1 MPIFPPNRPA
11 SGPQYLDENEVDA
24 LEHHQRLSF
33 SRYLSTL
40 RNKVDDLKTKLS
52 RPAML
57 DQFPGKRVPY
67 AYSRLYGPIPQTSA
81 GPLPSA
87 AGVEPGG
94 VGANSATYLT
104 PRNGNVLVGL
114 DGPFYW
120 TSTAVTGYVAMADVS
135 SGSPSAPLGDIF
147 DMVVPNNGGAT
158 VMNSFGGQFIIRNGT
173 NVVLPMSISFDIE
186 LYDKGRG
193 RRLHDDRLPV
203 ELFSGASIANKNM
216 SQPTKFAPNT
226 NLEPRIYVN
235 QFTINNYGEEAFID
249 GAAVAYVNLTF
260 LGYKDLDV

>member
-24 LEHHQRLSF
+24 LEHHQRLAF

-40 RNKVDDLKTKLS
+40 RNKVDDLKTKIL

-67 AYSRLYGPIPQTSA
+67 AYSRLYGPIPQTAA
-81 GPLPSA
+81 GPL
-87 AGVEPGG
+87 EDGG
-94 VGANSATYLT
+94 TPASATNYLT
-104 PRNGNVLVGL
+104 PRNGNVLVGQ

-120 TSTAVTGYVAMADVS
+120 TATAVTGYIAMADLDGVT
-135 SGSPSAPLGDIF
+135 PDPIGDIF
-147 DMVVPNNGGAT
+147 DMRFPDGGGAT
-158 VMNSFGGQFIIRNGT
+158 VMNSFGGHFPLDNGASY
-173 NVVLPMSISFDIE
+173 NQLPTSVAFDIE

-203 ELFSGASIANKNM
+203 ELFSGASFANKNM

-226 NLEPRIYVN
+226 NLEPRIYIN
-235 QFTINNYGEEAFID
+235 QFRINDSRDGFI
-249 GAAVAYVNLTF
+249 ANRAVAYVNLTF